1 MKKQRLYAIVVR
13 GLDRDNIVFSIG
25 PYSQEIYTR
34 KGDGEKALRA
44 MVKEQ
49 VEARAKFSVERGG
62 DPEVA
67 VVEARR
73 HYRRSWQLATF
84 ERVS

>member
-25 PYSQEIYTR
+25 PYSQEIFTR

-49 VEARAKFSVERGG
+49 IEARVNYSVEHGALA
-62 DPEVA
+62 EEA
-67 VVEARR
+67 ITEARR
-73 HYRRSWQLATF
+73 HYRRTWQLATF